1 MSAFDRYLHALLLRA
16 ADEARQ
22 DGSATTDAHHLLLA
36 LAADPAPEAATGQA
50 SGAALAA
57 APAADPDAHSGAAA
71 AVRRLLADA
80 GLDRDGVRAA
90 LDREFAHSLHAV
102 GVSPEAHRLPRPTPG
117 VEASRLGASTKIAL
131 ERSFTTARKKD
142 QSAAHLLLGILRA
155 EVGTVP
161 RALALSGVDREQ
173 LLARTTELTTRQ

>member
-22 DGSATTDAHHLLLA
+22 DGSPTTDAHHLLLA
-36 LAADPAPEAATGQA
+36 LAADPAPDAAATH
-50 SGAALAA
+50 
-57 APAADPDAHSGAAA
+57 PDAAA
-71 AVRRLLADA
+71 AVRRLLAEA
-80 GLDRDGVRAA
+80 GLDRGGVRAA

-117 VEASRLGASTKIAL
+117 VEASRLGASTKLAL
-131 ERSFTTARKKD
+131 ERSFATARKKD

-161 RALALSGVDREQ
+161 RALALSGIDREQ
-173 LLARTTELTTRQ
+173 LIARTIELTINQ

>member
-36 LAADPAPEAATGQA
+36 LAADPAPEAEAEAEAEAAT
-50 SGAALAA
+50 
-57 APAADPDAHSGAAA
+57 

-90 LDREFAHSLHAV
+90 LDREFAHSLRAV
-102 GVSPEAHRLPRPTPG
+102 GISSEAHRLPRPTPG
-117 VEASRLGASTKIAL
+117 VEASRLGASTKLAL
-131 ERSFTTARKKD
+131 ERSFATARKKD

-161 RALALSGVDREQ
+161 RALALSGIDREQ
-173 LLARTTELTTRQ
+173 LIAKATELTVHQ

>member
-22 DGSATTDAHHLLLA
+22 DGSPTTDAHHLLLA
-36 LAADPAPEAATGQA
+36 LAADPAPE
-50 SGAALAA
+50 S
-57 APAADPDAHSGAAA
+57 AA

-102 GVSPEAHRLPRPTPG
+102 GISPEAHRLPRPTPG
-117 VEASRLGASTKIAL
+117 VEASRLGASAKLAL
-131 ERSFTTARKKD
+131 ERSFATARKKD

-173 LLARTTELTTRQ
+173 LIARATELTAHQ

>member
-1 MSAFDRYLHALLLRA
+1 MSVFDRYLHALLLRA

-36 LAADPAPEAATGQA
+36 LATDPAPGTATDQA
-50 SGAALAA
+50 PNTAPGT
-57 APAADPDAHSGAAA
+57 APAPA

-102 GVSPEAHRLPRPTPG
+102 GVRPEARWLPRPTPG
-117 VEASRLGASTKIAL
+117 VEASRLGASTKLAL
-131 ERSFTTARKKD
+131 ERSFATARKKD

-161 RALALSGVDREQ
+161 RALALSGIDRTQ
-173 LLARTTELTTRQ
+173 LIAKTTELTTPQ

>member
-36 LAADPAPEAATGQA
+36 LATDPAPGTATDQA
-50 SGAALAA
+50 PNT
-57 APAADPDAHSGAAA
+57 APGTAPA

-102 GVSPEAHRLPRPTPG
+102 GVRPEAHRLPRPTPG
-117 VEASRLGASTKIAL
+117 VEASRLGASTKLAL
-131 ERSFTTARKKD
+131 ERSFATARKKD

-161 RALALSGVDREQ
+161 RALALSGIDREQ
-173 LLARTTELTTRQ
+173 LIADTTELTTPQ